1 MEDVRCRWL
10 PITELEQ
17 DENIMKKNNYKA
29 DGTFYTITPGT
40 EGADW
45 CCPVSKM

>member
-17 DENIMKKNNYKA
+17 DENIMKKNNDVIAFVK
-29 DGTFYTITPGT
+29 
-40 EGADW
+40 
-45 CCPVSKM
+45 SKYS